1 MASCG
6 VTSPVFKRLDHDRY
20 QPTDYARGPWD
31 PRAMHGGAPS
41 ALLAGVLET
50 ALAHPDDAVPMHP
63 SRLAAKASRAA
74 LPAECIWI
82 ARADLAGAA
91 LPAPIRRLL
100 AR

>member
-1 MASCG
+1 
-6 VTSPVFKRLDHDRY
+6 
-20 QPTDYARGPWD
+20 
-31 PRAMHGGAPS
+31 
-41 ALLAGVLET
+41 
-50 ALAHPDDAVPMHP
+50 MHP